1 MIFKYLTKSFY
12 INLSIIFLIFF
23 LDRASKLYVIYL
35 DKKNLNSKLFSSEFL
50 NIDLIWNEGIAFG
63 LFSFNQNN
71 LGSDIFNSAYLN
83 IVLIWNKGIAF
94 GLFSFNESH
103 LYNILSL
110 IISIIVVILVIMSL
124 KSHGFKRYSLLMIV
138 GGALGNLHD
147 RIFFNAVPDFIDF
160 HIGNFHWF
168 IFNVSDIFITL
179 GVISMIVLE
188 LADNKTEE
196 TK

>member
-1 MIFKYLTKSFY
+1 MIFKFLNKNFY
-12 INLSIIFLIFF
+12 IGFFVVILIYF
-23 LDRASKLYVIYL
+23 LDRLSKIYVIQL
-35 DKKNLNSKLFSSEFL
+35 DK
-50 NIDLIWNEGIAFG
+50 
-63 LFSFNQNN
+63 NN
-71 LGSDIFNSAYLN
+71 FGSDIFSSSYLN

-94 GLFSFNESH
+94 GLLSFNESY
-103 LYNILSL
+103 LYNIISL
-110 IISIIVVILVIMSL
+110 IIAIIIIVLIIMSL
-124 KSHGFKRYSLLMIV
+124 KNQGFKRYSLLMIV

-188 LADNKTEE
+188 LFDNKNE
-196 TK
+196 KI

>member
-1 MIFKYLTKSFY
+1 MIFKFLSKNFY
-12 INLSIIFLIFF
+12 ISFSIVALIYF
-23 LDRASKLYVIYL
+23 LDRLTKIYVIQL
-35 DKKNLNSKLFSSEFL
+35 DK
-50 NIDLIWNEGIAFG
+50 
-63 LFSFNQNN
+63 NN

-83 IVLIWNKGIAF
+83 IILIWNKGIAF
-94 GLFSFNESH
+94 GLFSFDESH

-160 HIGNFHWF
+160 HVGNFHWF

-179 GVISMIVLE
+179 GVTSMIILE
-188 LADNKTEE
+188 IADNRTE
-196 TK
+196 KQNND